1 MKLDRQG
8 GKDELGKMGN
18 GKEYN
23 QSILYEKYL
32 NKKYG

>member
-1 MKLDRQG
+1 MKLVGQG
-8 GKDELGKMGN
+8 GEDDLGKMGE

-23 QSILYEKYL
+23 QSILDEKYL

>member
-1 MKLDRQG
+1 MTLDGQG
-8 GKDELGKMGN
+8 GENDLGKMGK

-23 QSILYEKYL
+23 QSILYEKCL